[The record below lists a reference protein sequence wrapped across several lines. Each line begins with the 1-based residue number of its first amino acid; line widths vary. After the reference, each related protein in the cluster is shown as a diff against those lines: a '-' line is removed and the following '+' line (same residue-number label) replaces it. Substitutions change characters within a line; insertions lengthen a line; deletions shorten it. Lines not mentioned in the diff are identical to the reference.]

1 MVPSDTAERP
11 LAEALEA
18 ARDAAVVCDLSPLA
32 VLAISGADA
41 DTFLQ
46 GQLSCDVETLP
57 PAEARYASF
66 NSPKG
71 RMLANLVLWRERAPA
86 SARWSRAT
94 SPSRRAKRLAMY
106 VLRSKVT
113 LEDVSA
119 ATPRFGLGGPRAA
132 DVLRDA
138 WGVRAAP
145 MTVVRTDRGAVVAL
159 PGPRYVLLADAAGAR
174 ADPARSRPRALRR
187 LAMAHVRAGVPVVTA
202 PLSDQLIAQAANLD
216 LLGGLDFRKGCYT
229 GQEIIART
237 QHLGR
242 LKERLRAFHVAG
254 DPPLAGARVFG
265 PPFGDQPCGIVVNA
279 APAPGGGSDLLAVVQ
294 LAATDAG
301 RVAPGHAGRSSA
313 HGAAAAVRDS
323 GAPGPARPSRR
334 PELKTRDVPR
344 AARAGRAS
352 AIRRRHRRQ
361 SRRASR
367 ATRGACGA
375 GGTKASSPAAISKP
389 AARGSVSPARVAG
402 RSSPMSASP
411 IDAIPA
417 RRRAARSSRA
427 RSSRQRLRSRASARS
442 SAMRRPTTASTSW
455 SAIRRR
461 RRGARTGRRPRGH

>member
-11 LAEALEA
+11 LPEALEA

-71 RMLANLVLWRERAPA
+71 RMLANLVLWREGAGFRALVA
-86 SARWSRAT
+86 DDIAVSTR
-94 SPSRRAKRLAMY
+94 KRLAMY
-106 VLRSKVT
+106 VLRSKVA
-113 LEDVSA
+113 LEDASA

-159 PGPRYVLLADAAGAR
+159 PGPRYVLLADAAGLAPILRTAVR
-174 ADPARSRPRALRR
+174 APYAVWQWLT
-187 LAMAHVRAGVPVVTA
+187 VRAGVPVVTA

-265 PPFGDQPCGIVVNA
+265 PPFGDQPCGVVVNA

-301 RVAPGHAGRSSA
+301 QLHLDTPD
-313 HGAAAAVRDS
+313 GAALTAL
-323 GAPGPARPSRR
+323 PLPY
-334 PELKTRDVPR
+334 
-344 AARAGRAS
+344 
-352 AIRRRHRRQ
+352 
-361 SRRASR
+361 
-367 ATRGACGA
+367 
-375 GGTKASSPAAISKP
+375 
-389 AARGSVSPARVAG
+389 
-402 RSSPMSASP
+402 
-411 IDAIPA
+411 AIPA
-417 RRRAARSSRA
+417 PPA
-427 RSSRQRLRSRASARS
+427 
-442 SAMRRPTTASTSW
+442 
-455 SAIRRR
+455 
-461 RRGARTGRRPRGH
+461 PRGRVGAPS